1 MRLSLTLSVIVS
13 SLPLAAG
20 SLSAQYFAPP
30 RAPDMLNPGY
40 YYQTQTGM
48 IYGPNHVVR
57 PCFPPF
63 QGMVMGPAQYPYLN
77 TWNVPGGYANSG
89 WPQLTFGAPAR
100 PSPYAGPL
108 NNPQGGN
115 PAAGG
120 NGYGNMPWYPPSYPQ
135 QGGVAGSPGRPV
147 IPVPVY
153 PLPVY
158 PSYAG
163 NPGMPNQQMAGQS
176 PGQSPENA
184 GGAKGDKSNVAFP
197 SHLFSRSPRDFFM
210 IETDPRASP
219 YSYGP
224 FSSSGRTGN
233 DYP

>member
-1 MRLSLTLSVIVS
+1 MVS
-13 SLPLAAG
+13 ADQMSGVDGRHLHRWFSPVG
-20 SLSAQYFAPP
+20 
-30 RAPDMLNPGY
+30 R
-40 YYQTQTGM
+40 
-48 IYGPNHVVR
+48 VVC
-57 PCFPPF
+57 P
-63 QGMVMGPAQYPYLN
+63 
-77 TWNVPGGYANSG
+77 WNVPGGYANSG

-108 NNPQGGN
+108 NYPQGCK
-115 PAAGG
+115 PAAGCNGCG
-120 NGYGNMPWYPPSYPQ
+120 NSPWYPPAYPQ
-135 QGGVAGSPGRPV
+135 QGGTACSPGGPV

-158 PSYAG
+158 PG
-163 NPGMPNQQMAGQS
+163 NPGMPNQS
-176 PGQSPENA
+176 PDNGC
-184 GGAKGDKSNVAFP
+184 GDKGDKFNVAFP

-219 YSYGP
+219 YGYGP

>member
-20 SLSAQYFAPP
+20 SLSAQYVAPP

-63 QGMVMGPAQYPYLN
+63 QGMVLGPAQYPYLN

-108 NNPQGGN
+108 NYPQGCHGC
-115 PAAGG
+115 
-120 NGYGNMPWYPPSYPQ
+120 GNMPWYPPSSPQ
-135 QGGVAGSPGRPV
+135 QGGTACSPGGPV

-163 NPGMPNQQMAGQS
+163 YPGMANSAPGMPNQQMAGQS
-176 PGQSPENA
+176 PDNA
-184 GGAKGDKSNVAFP
+184 CGDKGDKSNVAFP